1 MADVFIKEWEILLEE
16 NLEVGKILQG
26 MRFEPVIF
34 QIRSAVT
41 DCSAI
46 LDTGSEDCCW
56 VLMGKILGVGGCFL
70 VFVDLAGLHVVDC
83 LSGWVVEF
91 IASFVLY

>member
-1 MADVFIKEWEILLEE
+1 MADVFIKEWEILFEE

-26 MRFEPVIF
+26 MGIEPVIF

-46 LDTGSEDCCW
+46 LDTGSEDC
-56 VLMGKILGVGGCFL
+56 
-70 VFVDLAGLHVVDC
+70 
-83 LSGWVVEF
+83 
-91 IASFVLY
+91 

>member
-1 MADVFIKEWEILLEE
+1 MTL
-16 NLEVGKILQG
+16 G
-26 MRFEPVIF
+26 
-34 QIRSAVT
+34 IRSAVT

-46 LDTGSEDCCW
+46 LDTDSEDCCW

-83 LSGWVVEF
+83 LSG
-91 IASFVLY
+91 